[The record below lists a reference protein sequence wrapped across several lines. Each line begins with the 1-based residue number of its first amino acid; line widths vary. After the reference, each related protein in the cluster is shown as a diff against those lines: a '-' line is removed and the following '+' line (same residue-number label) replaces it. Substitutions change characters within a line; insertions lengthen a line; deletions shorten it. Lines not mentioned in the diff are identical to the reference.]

1 MPDASG
7 ESLCYADSMR
17 TRAYHPSKCMRILLA
32 ESRPRVRFA
41 LRALLEEQP
50 GLQIVGEAA
59 HGQDLLAQIEAAC
72 PDLVL
77 LSWGLPG
84 QTGTDLLTVLRSVC
98 DDLYVIVL
106 SGRPEAR
113 QAILD
118 AGASAFISK
127 VEPPERLLAAIESV
141 EHTNRKGGK
150 KQWMPE
156 VESCIDPEITRSLNK
171 KGERK

>member
-1 MPDASG
+1 
-7 ESLCYADSMR
+7 
-17 TRAYHPSKCMRILLA
+17 MRILLA

-41 LRALLEEQP
+41 LRALLGDQP

-59 HGQDLLAQIEAAC
+59 YGQDLLAQIEAAC

-84 QTGTDLLTVLRSVC
+84 LAGAELLPALWKVC
-98 DDLYVIVL
+98 EEVYVIVL

-118 AGASAFISK
+118 AGANAFISK
-127 VEPPERLLAAIESV
+127 VEPPERLLAAIAFAEQ
-141 EHTNRKGGK
+141 TNRKG
-150 KQWMPE
+150 
-156 VESCIDPEITRSLNK
+156 D
-171 KGERK
+171 